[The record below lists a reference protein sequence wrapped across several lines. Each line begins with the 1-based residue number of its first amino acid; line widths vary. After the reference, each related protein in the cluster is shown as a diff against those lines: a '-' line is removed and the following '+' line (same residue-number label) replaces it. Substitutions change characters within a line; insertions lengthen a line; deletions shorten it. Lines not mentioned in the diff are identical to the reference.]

1 MATKNPWTEIPL
13 ADYEGHMSLPSVGQ
27 AQMLDAVFGQDLRAY
42 APESVAVLGCA
53 GGNGFKHLIGSPVK
67 RVVGVDINPLYLKE
81 LGDRL
86 GAAIPGLELVCGDLL
101 DASVNFPPVQ
111 LVHAALVFEYVD
123 PARLLPRIRQWLLP
137 DGALTAVLQLPSE
150 KMAVITPTPF
160 TSLSRLAPLMELVPS
175 AILKAH
181 AWNAGLV
188 EESGEVV
195 TLGTAREF
203 YVGRFRRVG
212 S

>member
-1 MATKNPWTEIPL
+1 MTPKNPWTEIPL
-13 ADYEGHMSLPSVGQ
+13 ADYEGHMSLPSVRQ
-27 AQMLDAVFGQDLRAY
+27 AQMLDAVFARDLRAY

-53 GGNGFKHLIGSPVK
+53 GGGGFRHMVSSPVK
-67 RVVGVDINPLYLKE
+67 RVVGVDINPLYLAE
-81 LGDRL
+81 LRNRL

-101 DASVNFPPVQ
+101 DAPVNFPPVQ

-123 PARLLPRIRQWLLP
+123 PARLLSRIREWLLP
-137 DGALTAVLQLPSE
+137 DGMLTAVLQLPSE
-150 KMAVITPTPF
+150 KMAAITPTPF
-160 TSLSRLAPLMELVPS
+160 TSLSRLAPFMKLVPP
-175 AILKAH
+175 AIFEAH
-181 AWNAGLV
+181 AGNTGLV

-195 TLGTAREF
+195 TPGTGKEF